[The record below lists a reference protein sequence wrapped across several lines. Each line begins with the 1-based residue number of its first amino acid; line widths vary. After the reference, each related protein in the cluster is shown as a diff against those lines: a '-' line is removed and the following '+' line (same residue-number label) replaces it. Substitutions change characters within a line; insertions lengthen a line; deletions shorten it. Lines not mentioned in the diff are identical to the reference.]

1 MVENIYILSF
11 LVVYFLIVFVLPS
24 VRVKRK
30 TGINPYVF
38 KNTDSAHDYLGKVSA
53 PITSLIFIVA
63 LVNLFY
69 PVGLQFL
76 APFSWLQISI
86 LKYTGFAI
94 IHLAL
99 SWIVIAQVQ
108 MSNSW
113 RVGIDHSAKTEL
125 KTSGLF
131 SVSRNPVFLGMLFT
145 LAGIFLIIPDAITLL
160 VFVSSTLLFQVQ
172 VRLEEEYLYKT
183 HGENYLNYCQKTG
196 RWFKIVKL

>member
-1 MVENIYILSF
+1 MFEKIYIISF
-11 LVVYFLIVFVLPS
+11 LVVYFFVVFVIPS

-38 KNTDSAHDYLGKVSA
+38 KNTDSAHDFLGKVSA
-53 PITSLIFIVA
+53 PITSLIFIMA

-69 PVGLQFL
+69 PPGLQYF
-76 APFSWLQISI
+76 APFNWLEISI
-86 LKYTGFAI
+86 PKYTGFAI

-99 SWIVIAQVQ
+99 LWIIVAQVQ

-125 KTSGLF
+125 KTNGLF
-131 SVSRNPVFLGMLFT
+131 SVSRNPVFLGMLIT
-145 LAGIFLIIPDAITLL
+145 LAGIFLILPNAITLL
-160 VFVSSTLLFQVQ
+160 VFVASILLFQVQ

-183 HGENYLNYCQKTG
+183 HGEDYISYSQKTG
-196 RWFKIVKL
+196 RWF

>member
-1 MVENIYILSF
+1 MITKIYILTF

-38 KNTDSAHDYLGKVSA
+38 KNTDSAHDFLGKVSA

-69 PVGLQFL
+69 PEGLHYF
-76 APFSWLQISI
+76 APFTWLEISI
-86 LKYTGFAI
+86 LKYAGFAF

-99 SWIVIAQVQ
+99 LWIIVAQVQ
-108 MSNSW
+108 MSSSW

-125 KTSGLF
+125 KTNGLF
-131 SVSRNPVFLGMLFT
+131 SVSRNPVFLGMLIT
-145 LAGIFLIIPDAITLL
+145 LVGVFLIFPNAITML

-172 VRLEEEYLYKT
+172 VRLEEEYLNSI
-183 HGENYLNYCQKTG
+183 HADAYLHYCKKVS
-196 RWFKIVKL
+196 RWI